1 MKPSKLADTA
11 ILWNSIA
18 LTSIVVTELANT
30 MKYGDGGLI

>member
-1 MKPSKLADTA
+1 MLGADIDK

-30 MKYGDGGLI
+30 IKYEGGGLI